1 MAKGTHVLIPLGE
14 ASATGWTA
22 EEEDLGEG
30 AEPPGGPALCLR
42 VTAPPDAPIGRY
54 RLSVKTRT
62 STGEYAAPF
71 EDANDVIVL
80 FNPWC
85 PGELEVFWVEKRQV
99 WASWGLLPVRF
110 GGFRAPPWDIWRFR
124 GSHVDYLVIVGFPHG
139 LFGSFG
145 ALQHEI

>member
-14 ASATGWTA
+14 TSATGWTA
-22 EEEDLGEG
+22 EEEDPGEG
-30 AEPPGGPALCLR
+30 AEPPGGPSLRLR

-62 STGEYAAPF
+62 GVGEYAAPF

-85 PGELEVFWVEKRQV
+85 PGESEAFRGEKRQV
-99 WASWGLLPVRF
+99 WASWGLLPGRF
-110 GGFRAPPWDIWRFR
+110 GGFGAPLW
-124 GSHVDYLVIVGFPHG
+124 VI
-139 LFGSFG
+139 
-145 ALQHEI
+145 